1 MHNII
6 LHCSETMELEIF
18 REFEKK
24 KKCKVMIITYWENS
38 ELTRIKKIF
47 PNVKTINYKEFTFL
61 VSFDFRLAAL
71 FL

>member
-18 REFEKK
+18 REIEKK
-24 KKCKVMIITYWENS
+24 NNCKVKIITYWDNS

-47 PNVKTINYKEFTFL
+47 PNVKTINYSNL
-61 VSFDFRLAAL
+61 ILD
-71 FL
+71 